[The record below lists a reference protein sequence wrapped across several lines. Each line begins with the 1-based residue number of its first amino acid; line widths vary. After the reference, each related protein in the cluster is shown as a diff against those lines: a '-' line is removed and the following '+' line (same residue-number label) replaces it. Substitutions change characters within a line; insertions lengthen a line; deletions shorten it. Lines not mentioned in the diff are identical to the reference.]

1 MRLLIHDANVL
12 IDLINLIDIGLL
24 DCAMTLPCVMA
35 TTDLVHLEVQ
45 THEQVRALT
54 ECIARGT
61 LSVVSSSVKQLAV
74 IGTISGRCPQL
85 SVADCSVIFHALDRS
100 GVVLSGDGRLRKA
113 AEARSLEVH
122 GTPWMLGRMVEHRL
136 LDPETAIQKLG
147 YLISINQLL
156 PQKECVRLMESWRN
170 R

>member
-24 DCAMTLPCVMA
+24 DCAMTLPCVME

-74 IGTISGRCPQL
+74 IGTISGRCP
-85 SVADCSVIFHALDRS
+85 
-100 GVVLSGDGRLRKA
+100 
-113 AEARSLEVH
+113 
-122 GTPWMLGRMVEHRL
+122 
-136 LDPETAIQKLG
+136 
-147 YLISINQLL
+147 
-156 PQKECVRLMESWRN
+156 
-170 R
+170 